1 MKWTFL
7 NANKESERERKKKKE
22 KWKGALIARV
32 RGELWLWNPF
42 KYWLASKIGLEYN
55 PNFQFFI

>member
-7 NANKESERERKKKKE
+7 NVNKESERERKKRKKNG
-22 KWKGALIARV
+22 KALLARV
-32 RGELWLWNPF
+32 RWELWLWDPF
-42 KYWLASKIGLEYN
+42 KCWLASKIGLEYYN